1 MSPVSAARE
10 AERDEARERVL
21 AATRALLRDT
31 VRVGVAHLS
40 ADVRERVATT
50 ALWAQSADYW
60 RLADTLRR
68 VEEQMDL
75 LLARSSRGDEQTLL
89 DRLALTAA
97 LVEALESAPGDPRLV
112 GSARQRYEPVS
123 SLDLVGLGGMAWER
137 TGYVGLTCLFWQPD
151 EVRFLSWTDAR
162 PDTLW
167 SFDARKRYDAYGP
180 WTGLGSPRRASGRGV
195 HLEDARLSDQGRLS
209 GVEATQAHLGPGR
222 GRLRTLPVVTV
233 WSELSRREHRSLLE
247 PGNPLLEWTVLQ
259 PARMG
264 PARWDPVRQTVSR
277 ELVDEA
283 GDDLPLELRWTP
295 STAHAVARVEALELS
310 PGDWLVC
317 RVARTSAGFVAEPL
331 SVVLPDAGRVDCL
344 HFDDEPR
351 PERRPARRGKTQP
364 GPASTE
370 SAGSAES
377 TEDETE
383 ARERLRSG
391 LPRPAQVLDGW
402 LVRQLE
408 RGTGATAAGLLR
420 ATLDAHHRECR
431 AVGLSVYPVVPDDAD
446 PAEVLLRSHYLTRQL
461 AQVLA

>member
-1 MSPVSAARE
+1 
-10 AERDEARERVL
+10 VL

-60 RLADTLRR
+60 RLADSLRR
-68 VEEQMDL
+68 VEDQMDL
-75 LLARSSRGDEQTLL
+75 LLARSSRGDEQALL

-97 LVEALESAPGDPRLV
+97 LVTALEASPEEPRLV

-151 EVRFLSWTDAR
+151 EVRFVSWTDAR
-162 PDTLW
+162 PDTVW

-180 WTGLGSPRRASGRGV
+180 WTGLGSPRRATGRGV

-209 GVEATQAHLGPGR
+209 GVESTQAHLGPGR
-222 GRLRTLPVVTV
+222 GRLRTLPVVST
-233 WSELSRREHRSLLE
+233 WSELAAREHRSLLE
-247 PGNPLLEWTVLQ
+247 PGNPLLEWAVLQ
-259 PARMG
+259 PAQVG
-264 PARWDPVRQTVSR
+264 PARFDEVRQTVRR
-277 ELVDEA
+277 ELVDGS
-283 GDDLPLELRWTP
+283 GDVLPLELRWTP
-295 STAHAVARVEALELS
+295 STAHAVDRVELLELP
-310 PGDWLVC
+310 PGGWLVC
-317 RVARTSAGFVAEPL
+317 RVARTATGFVAEPL
-331 SVVLPDAGRVDCL
+331 SVVLAEAGVVDCL

-351 PERRPARRGKTQP
+351 PEKQRGGRKRRAAAPEVEAP
-364 GPASTE
+364 
-370 SAGSAES
+370 
-377 TEDETE
+377 DETE
-383 ARERLRSG
+383 GEARDRLQSG
-391 LPRPAQVLDGW
+391 LPRPARELDRW
-402 LVRQLE
+402 LVRQME

-431 AVGLSVYPVVPDDAD
+431 AVGLDVYPAVPDDAD
-446 PAEVLLRSHYLTRQL
+446 PAETLLRSHYLTRQL